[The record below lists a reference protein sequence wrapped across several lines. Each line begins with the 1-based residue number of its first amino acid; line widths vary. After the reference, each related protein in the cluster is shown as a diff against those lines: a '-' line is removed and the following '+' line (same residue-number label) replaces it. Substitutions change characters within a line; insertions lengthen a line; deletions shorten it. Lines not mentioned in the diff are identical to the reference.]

1 MPSFDIVSEVNHHE
15 LTNAVDQTAREI
27 DNRFD
32 FKGSSSKIEQT
43 ENEVML
49 YGDNDFQLEQI
60 KVILLTKAAKRDL
73 DALSFEFHEPQSNQA
88 NMNKFQSKP
97 KKRNSRFDSLSSD
110 NSTTSCIC
118 PRFSPITTFCT
129 SLNSSRSLSSIF

>member
-1 MPSFDIVSEVNHHE
+1 MILEYGIINLEIKKDVVMPSFDIVSEVNHHE
-15 LTNAVDQTAREI
+15 LKNAVDQTAREI

-60 KVILLTKAAKRDL
+60 KVILLTKAAKRL
-73 DALSFEFHEPQSNQA
+73 VLLEV
-88 NMNKFQSKP
+88 
-97 KKRNSRFDSLSSD
+97 
-110 NSTTSCIC
+110 
-118 PRFSPITTFCT
+118 
-129 SLNSSRSLSSIF
+129 